1 MALKRANQKR
11 SVLAVVPMIIAI
23 VYGVSPVDL
32 IPDILPLIGWVD
44 DGVMGVLMGTISIW
58 ILVRNRRQRLDNAVS
73 SQQPSNAP

>member
-1 MALKRANQKR
+1 MALERPNQRR
-11 SVLAVVPMIIAI
+11 SVLAVVPIITAI
-23 VYGVSPVDL
+23 VYGVSPIDL

-58 ILVRNRRQRLDNAVS
+58 ILVRNRRHRLDNAVS

>member
-1 MALKRANQKR
+1 MALERPNQRR
-11 SVLAVVPMIIAI
+11 SVLAVVPIITAI
-23 VYGVSPVDL
+23 VYGVSPIDL
-32 IPDILPLIGWVD
+32 IPDILPLVGWVD